1 MNCENKNEL
10 ICEDIND
17 LKCLIQIDKKGN
29 KYIDFK
35 RSDVYCDFDVDLEGV
50 DLLNANKFHIYGFLV
65 ARNIK
70 INFVCVDNDV
80 KANNIEVEEMSCA
93 KLNCKKIEVLEG
105 NLKVCEFESGELEY
119 IKPFNPSD
127 VCNLNDLF

>member
-1 MNCENKNEL
+1 MNCKNKNEL

-17 LKCLIQIDKKGN
+17 LKCLIQTDNKGN

-35 RSDVYCDFDVDLEGV
+35 GSDVYCDFDVDLEDV
-50 DLLNANKFHIYGFLV
+50 NLLNANRFDVYGHLI
-65 ARNIK
+65 AHNIK
-70 INFVCVDNDV
+70 ADVVYADNDI

-93 KLNCKKIEVLEG
+93 KLNCKRIKVLEG
-105 NLKVCEFESGELEY
+105 NLKVCKFESGEIEY
-119 IKPFNPSD
+119 IKPSNPSD